1 MNAIKMLK
9 EQHRQVDKLFK
20 DFEDAE
26 SAEARR
32 DAFIAIADELAIHAT
47 IEERHFYPSVKE
59 AQTDGILLE
68 SVEEHLQIKRVIA
81 DLLELDAADVEFQAK
96 VTTLQEDVGHHV
108 EEEETELFP
117 TVEKLFDEGKLE
129 AIGRAMAETEDELIR
144 QGSPRNAIP
153 GETEAAAP
161 V

>member
-9 EQHRQVDKLFK
+9 DQHRQGDKLFK

-96 VTTLQEDVGHHV
+96 VTTLQEDVGH
-108 EEEETELFP
+108 
-117 TVEKLFDEGKLE
+117 
-129 AIGRAMAETEDELIR
+129 
-144 QGSPRNAIP
+144 
-153 GETEAAAP
+153 
-161 V
+161 